1 MEEAADKNLVVG
13 LGFDAARGYALADQT
28 SPALAGAAG
37 ALTDTTMTGERV
49 TELRIHGVSGSNGP
63 TMLEHP
69 QALQVAGDDVAGFFR
84 RWSPDGP
91 GQPSVPWK
99 LEAYSWGGLTEAPLA
114 SASWLVLAP
123 FMMYNVAYFMLPPT
137 VAGSEPMVIEGPE
150 PHIRRDRG
158 HQIAHALLRL
168 LALAA
173 TIQFVS
179 AAATVT
185 MSTVAWQAADQMN
198 RLLPTWMGW
207 YESWTAGW
215 RVALALVFTGLV
227 VALLWM
233 ISVRTASKYEARIS
247 VARPKLNEDWMLTQP
262 TFWRGNVLVTR
273 QRSLHVAA
281 AGASVAL
288 IAVLPSGHPAVVR
301 WVAIV
306 VAAAVLVAAVV
317 MSTMPLADRY
327 TVTVVNGG
335 KPDAARPGG
344 QMPAGRSADWW
355 CRRVLYAALASLVI
369 SAVASGWTEQQH
381 DQHPGAL
388 PGLTTFLVVLLLA
401 QGVLLVALGVVVSGL
416 ARRARAAGFDRAIRP
431 YLGGNLA
438 TLMATL
444 GFTLGGLLTA
454 VINFGV
460 TRLLGTAEPSD
471 VHFMTEPK
479 DALAMPWPVFAFGAA
494 PIGLLAGAIAAGI
507 VLYLRY
513 RRNTR
518 AFSSV
523 AAGGPSPVAATYA
536 GSTAGAPDGNAST
549 GDGDAY
555 KQRRGAIAKAW
566 AVGLLVDD
574 ADLATALAVGGS
586 LALVLAAEII
596 AAVYV
601 ITAGPDSKPY
611 EAWHG
616 LAAVVSLIAIAVAGW
631 LVTLLRQDY
640 SDPAKRKTI
649 GALWDVGTFWPR
661 AVHPLAPPC
670 YAERA
675 IPEVVD
681 RIRLLTGH
689 ISHDPERRRDAEV
702 PGRAAGPGPHHRPDR
717 AVRPAAADRLQPGFG
732 HRAGRRRPAA
742 RRRPARS
749 RPAHAGLP
757 GPATVR
763 TGLPRLLRPAPAHG
777 AGPPARRG
785 PDTRALEEPAPP
797 QRLHRIVHLRRA
809 RAQAGQGLPAR
820 PHRPA
825 VPGSPRPGPGREP
838 EPAAHP
844 PPLPV
849 LARPAHHRG
858 RAAPGR
864 AAERRAPCSASPA
877 RRRRPRPVPRSARH
891 LAQEVPAA
899 DRVGHLGLV
908 GEDREDPRAGRGVPR
923 GQRAAVG
930 AGEREVPGHA
940 VIQAGPP

>member
-1 MEEAADKNLVVG
+1 MDEAADKNLVVG
-13 LGFDAARGYALADQT
+13 LGFDAARGYAPADQT

-49 TELRIHGVSGSNGP
+49 TELRIHGVSGSSGP

-69 QALQVAGDDVAGFFR
+69 QALQVAGDGVAGFFR

-114 SASWLVLAP
+114 SASWLMLAP

-137 VAGSEPMVIEGPE
+137 VAGSEPMVVEGPK

-185 MSTVAWQAADQMN
+185 MSTVAWQAADQVN
-198 RLLPTWMGW
+198 PLLPTWMGW

-215 RVALALVFTGLV
+215 RVALALAFTGLV

-247 VARPKLNEDWMLTQP
+247 VARPKLNEAWLLTQP
-262 TFWRGNVLVTR
+262 TFWRGNALVTR
-273 QRSLHVAA
+273 QRSLHAAA

-317 MSTMPLADRY
+317 MNTMPLADRF

-335 KPDAARPGG
+335 APDAARPGG
-344 QMPAGRSADWW
+344 RIPAGRSADWW
-355 CRRVLYAALASLVI
+355 CRRVLYAALASLII
-369 SAVASGWTEQQH
+369 SVVVSGWTEHQH
-381 DQHPGAL
+381 DRHPGAL
-388 PGLTTFLVVLLLA
+388 PGLTTFLVVLLIA

-454 VINFGV
+454 VTNFGV

-471 VHFMTEPK
+471 VHFVTEPK

-513 RRNTR
+513 RRNNR

-523 AAGGPSPVAATYA
+523 AAGAPSPVAAAYA

-574 ADLATALAVGGS
+574 ADLATALAVGGT

-601 ITAGPDSKPY
+601 VTAGPDSKPY

-616 LAAVVSLIAIAVAGW
+616 LAALVSLVAIAVAGW

-689 ISHDPERRRDAEV
+689 ISHDPERRRDAEI
-702 PGRAAGPGPHHRPDR
+702 PGRAAGPGPHQGLR
-717 AVRPAAADRLQPGFG
+717 ASPY
-732 HRAGRRRPAA
+732 
-742 RRRPARS
+742 
-749 RPAHAGLP
+749 
-757 GPATVR
+757 
-763 TGLPRLLRPAPAHG
+763 
-777 AGPPARRG
+777 
-785 PDTRALEEPAPP
+785 
-797 QRLHRIVHLRRA
+797 RRA
-809 RAQAGQGLPAR
+809 R
-820 PHRPA
+820 
-825 VPGSPRPGPGREP
+825 
-838 EPAAHP
+838 
-844 PPLPV
+844 
-849 LARPAHHRG
+849 
-858 RAAPGR
+858 
-864 AAERRAPCSASPA
+864 CC
-877 RRRRPRPVPRSARH
+877 
-891 LAQEVPAA
+891 
-899 DRVGHLGLV
+899 
-908 GEDREDPRAGRGVPR
+908 
-923 GQRAAVG
+923 
-930 AGEREVPGHA
+930 
-940 VIQAGPP
+940 

>member
-13 LGFDAARGYALADQT
+13 LGFDAAWGYASADQT

-37 ALTDTTMTGERV
+37 ALTDTTMIGERV

-69 QALQVAGDDVAGFFR
+69 QALQVAGDATAGFFR

-114 SASWLVLAP
+114 SASWLLLAP

-137 VAGSEPMVIEGPE
+137 VAGSEPMVIEDPE

-185 MSTVAWQAADQMN
+185 MSTVAWQAADRTN
-198 RLLPTWMGW
+198 PLLPTWMGW

-247 VARPKLNEDWMLTQP
+247 VAQPKLNETWMLTQP
-262 TFWRGNVLVTR
+262 TFWRGKALVTR
-273 QRSLHVAA
+273 QRSLHAA
-281 AGASVAL
+281 AAAASVAL
-288 IAVLPSGHPAVVR
+288 IAVLPSGHQAVIR

-317 MSTMPLADRY
+317 MNTMPLADRY

-335 KPDAARPGG
+335 DPDAARPGG
-344 QMPAGRSADWW
+344 RMPVGRPADRW
-355 CRRVLYAALASLVI
+355 CCRVLYAALASLVI
-369 SAVASGWTEQQH
+369 SVVVSGWTEQQN
-381 DQHPGAL
+381 DRHPGAL
-388 PGLTTFLVVLLLA
+388 PGLTTFLVVLLVA
-401 QGVLLVALGVVVSGL
+401 QVVLLVALGVVVSGL
-416 ARRARAAGFDRAIRP
+416 ARRARAAGFDRAIGP

-460 TRLLGTAEPSD
+460 TRLLGTAEPSG
-471 VHFMTEPK
+471 VHFITEPK

-518 AFSSV
+518 AFSSL
-523 AAGGPSPVAATYA
+523 AAGAPSPVAATYA

-574 ADLATALAVGGS
+574 ADRATALAVGGA

-640 SDPAKRKTI
+640 SDPARRKTI

-689 ISHDPERRRDAEV
+689 ISHDADDVANLKYQAGLQDLGRTKGLTVPTGPLLLTGYSQGSVIAPAVVAQLPAEVLPDVALLTLACPAQRLYGRAFPAYFGQRQLSTLAGLLNADPKPGRWKNLRRRSDY
-702 PGRAAGPGPHHRPDR
+702 
-717 AVRPAAADRLQPGFG
+717 
-732 HRAGRRRPAA
+732 
-742 RRRPARS
+742 
-749 RPAHAGLP
+749 
-757 GPATVR
+757 
-763 TGLPRLLRPAPAHG
+763 
-777 AGPPARRG
+777 
-785 PDTRALEEPAPP
+785 
-797 QRLHRIVHLRRA
+797 I
-809 RAQAGQGLPAR
+809 
-820 PHRPA
+820 
-825 VPGSPRPGPGREP
+825 GSFIFAEP
-838 EPAAHP
+838 EPRLDEEYLRAHIDQPCLDPAVLVPDANPSP
-844 PPLPV
+844 PPTHRHSQFWPDPRTTGVGKHLVELLGGDP
-849 LARPAHHRG
+849 PASL
-858 RAAPGR
+858 
-864 AAERRAPCSASPA
+864 AERGDG
-877 RRRRPRPVPRSARH
+877 RH
-891 LAQEVPAA
+891 DQLPET
-899 DRVGHLGLV
+899 
-908 GEDREDPRAGRGVPR
+908 
-923 GQRAAVG
+923 
-930 AGEREVPGHA
+930 PG
-940 VIQAGPP
+940 I

>member
-69 QALQVAGDDVAGFFR
+69 QALQVAGDGVAGFFR

-198 RLLPTWMGW
+198 PLLPTWMGW

-273 QRSLHVAA
+273 QRSLHAAA

-344 QMPAGRSADWW
+344 RMPAGRSADWW
-355 CRRVLYAALASLVI
+355 CRCVLYAALASLVI
-369 SAVASGWTEQQH
+369 SVVASGWTEQQH
-381 DQHPGAL
+381 DRHPGAL

-586 LALVLAAEII
+586 
-596 AAVYV
+596 
-601 ITAGPDSKPY
+601 PRP
-611 EAWHG
+611 
-616 LAAVVSLIAIAVAGW
+616 
-631 LVTLLRQDY
+631 
-640 SDPAKRKTI
+640 
-649 GALWDVGTFWPR
+649 GA
-661 AVHPLAPPC
+661 
-670 YAERA
+670 
-675 IPEVVD
+675 
-681 RIRLLTGH
+681 
-689 ISHDPERRRDAEV
+689 RRRDHRGGLRHHRRSGQQALRGLAR
-702 PGRAAGPGPHHRPDR
+702 PGRRGLAHRHRGGRLAGH
-717 AVRPAAADRLQPGFG
+717 AAAPG
-732 HRAGRRRPAA
+732 
-742 RRRPARS
+742 
-749 RPAHAGLP
+749 
-757 GPATVR
+757 
-763 TGLPRLLRPAPAHG
+763 LLRPGQAQDDRSAVGRGHLLAQG
-777 AGPPARRG
+777 GPPAR
-785 PDTRALEEPAPP
+785 PAL
-797 QRLHRIVHLRRA
+797 LRRTCHT
-809 RAQAGQGLPAR
+809 RGSGPHPPADR
-820 PHRPA
+820 PYQ
-825 VPGSPRPGPGREP
+825 PRPETTS
-838 EPAAHP
+838 
-844 PPLPV
+844 
-849 LARPAHHRG
+849 
-858 RAAPGR
+858 
-864 AAERRAPCSASPA
+864 RR
-877 RRRRPRPVPRSARH
+877 
-891 LAQEVPAA
+891 
-899 DRVGHLGLV
+899 
-908 GEDREDPRAGRGVPR
+908 
-923 GQRAAVG
+923 
-930 AGEREVPGHA
+930 
-940 VIQAGPP
+940 

>member
-1 MEEAADKNLVVG
+1 
-13 LGFDAARGYALADQT
+13 
-28 SPALAGAAG
+28 
-37 ALTDTTMTGERV
+37 MTGERV

-69 QALQVAGDDVAGFFR
+69 QALQVAGDSVAGFFR

-114 SASWLVLAP
+114 SASWLMLAP

-137 VAGSEPMVIEGPE
+137 VAGSEPMVIEDPE

-185 MSTVAWQAADQMN
+185 MSTVAWQAADQTN
-198 RLLPTWMGW
+198 PLLPTWMGW

-227 VALLWM
+227 VALLWV

-247 VARPKLNEDWMLTQP
+247 VARPKLNEAWLLTQP
-262 TFWRGNVLVTR
+262 TFWRGNALVTR
-273 QRSLHVAA
+273 QRSLHAAA

-317 MSTMPLADRY
+317 MNTMPLADRY

-335 KPDAARPGG
+335 DPDAARPGG
-344 QMPAGRSADWW
+344 RMPVGRSADWW

-369 SAVASGWTEQQH
+369 SVVVSGWTEQQH
-381 DQHPGAL
+381 DRHPGAL
-388 PGLTTFLVVLLLA
+388 PGLTTFLVVLLIA

-444 GFTLGGLLTA
+444 GFALGGLLTA

-471 VHFMTEPK
+471 VHFMTVPK

-523 AAGGPSPVAATYA
+523 AAGAPSPVAATYA
-536 GSTAGAPDGNAST
+536 GSTAGAPDGHAST

-574 ADLATALAVGGS
+574 ADLATALAVGGT

-601 ITAGPDSKPY
+601 ITAGPDSRPY

-702 PGRAAGPGPHHRPDR
+702 PGRAAGPGPHQGPHGTDG
-717 AVRPAAADRLQPGFG
+717 PAAADRLQPGFG

-763 TGLPRLLRPAPAHG
+763 AGLPRLLRPAPAHG
-777 AGPPARRG
+777 AGPPARTRTRNPG
-785 PDTRALEEPAPP
+785 AGRTCAAAATTSDRSSSPSQSPGWTRNTCATTSTSRAWIPPSWSRTRTRARRPPTATPSSGPTRAPP
-797 QRLHRIVHLRRA
+797 RS
-809 RAQAGQGLPAR
+809 
-820 PHRPA
+820 
-825 VPGSPRPGPGREP
+825 GSTWSS
-838 EPAAHP
+838 
-844 PPLPV
+844 
-849 LARPAHHRG
+849 
-858 RAAPGR
+858 
-864 AAERRAPCSASPA
+864 C
-877 RRRRPRPVPRSARH
+877 
-891 LAQEVPAA
+891 
-899 DRVGHLGLV
+899 
-908 GEDREDPRAGRGVPR
+908 
-923 GQRAAVG
+923 
-930 AGEREVPGHA
+930 
-940 VIQAGPP
+940 

>member
-1 MEEAADKNLVVG
+1 VAEEAAEKSPVVV
-13 LGFDAARGYALADQT
+13 LGFDAAWGYAPADQT
-28 SPALAGAAG
+28 SPALAAAAG
-37 ALTDTTMTGERV
+37 ALPDTMMTGERV

-69 QALQVAGDDVAGFFR
+69 QALQVAGDGVAGFFR

-114 SASWLVLAP
+114 SASWLLMAP

-137 VAGSEPMVIEGPE
+137 VEGSEPMVIEDPE
-150 PHIRRDRG
+150 PHIRRDQG

-185 MSTVAWQAADQMN
+185 MSTVAWQAADRTN
-198 RLLPTWMGW
+198 PLLPTWMGW
-207 YESWTAGW
+207 YESWSAGW
-215 RVALALVFTGLV
+215 RVALALAFTGLV
-227 VALLWM
+227 IALLWG

-247 VARPKLNEDWMLTQP
+247 VAQPKLNEAWMLTQP
-262 TFWRGNVLVTR
+262 TFWRGKALVTR
-273 QRSLHVAA
+273 QRSLHAAA

-288 IAVLPSGHPAVVR
+288 IAVLPSGHPAWLR

-306 VAAAVLVAAVV
+306 LAAAVLVAAVV
-317 MSTMPLADRY
+317 MNTMPLADRY
-327 TVTVVNGG
+327 TVTVANGG
-335 KPDAARPGG
+335 EPDPARPG
-344 QMPAGRSADWW
+344 QPMPADQW

-381 DQHPGAL
+381 NPHPGAL
-388 PGLTTFLVVLLLA
+388 PGLTGFLVVLLIA
-401 QGVLLVALGVVVSGL
+401 QAVLLVALGVVVGGL

-431 YLGGNLA
+431 YLGGNLS
-438 TLMATL
+438 TLMAAL

-454 VINFGV
+454 MINFGV
-460 TRLLGTAEPSD
+460 TRLLGTAEPSG
-471 VHFMTEPK
+471 VHFMTVPK
-479 DALAMPWPVFAFGAA
+479 DELAMPWPVFAFGAA
-494 PIGLLAGAIAAGI
+494 PIGLLLGAIAAGI
-507 VLYLRY
+507 VLFRRY
-513 RRNTR
+513 RKNSHRFGT
-518 AFSSV
+518 
-523 AAGGPSPVAATYA
+523 AADGPPSPVAATYA
-536 GSTAGAPDGNAST
+536 AATAGSGN
-549 GDGDAY
+549 GDHKDY
-555 KQRRGAIAKAW
+555 KNKRVAIAKAW

-574 ADLATALAVGGS
+574 AGLATALAVGGT
-586 LALVLAAEII
+586 LLLVVAAEII
-596 AAVYV
+596 TAVYV
-601 ITAGPDSKPY
+601 ITAGPDSKPPNG
-611 EAWHG
+611 AWHG
-616 LAAVVSLIAIAVAGW
+616 LAAVVSLIVIAVAGW

-689 ISHDPERRRDAEV
+689 ISHDPDDVANLKYQAGL
-702 PGRAAGPGPHHRPDR
+702 PDLGRTKGPHGIDG
-717 AVRPAAADRLQPGFG
+717 PAAAGRLQPGFG

-742 RRRPARS
+742 RRGPARG

-757 GPATVR
+757 GPAAVR
-763 TGLPRLLRPAPAHG
+763 AGLPRLLRPAPAHRTRATPQRG
-777 AGPPARRG
+777 AE
-785 PDTRALEEPAPP
+785 TRALEEPAPP

-809 RAQAGQGLPAR
+809 GAQAGRGIPAR

-825 VPGSPRPGPGREP
+825 VPGSPG
-838 EPAAHP
+838 
-844 PPLPV
+844 
-849 LARPAHHRG
+849 
-858 RAAPGR
+858 
-864 AAERRAPCSASPA
+864 
-877 RRRRPRPVPRSARH
+877 PRP
-891 LAQEVPAA
+891 E
-899 DRVGHLGLV
+899 
-908 GEDREDPRAGRGVPR
+908 
-923 GQRAAVG
+923 
-930 AGEREVPGHA
+930 
-940 VIQAGPP
+940 

>member
-1 MEEAADKNLVVG
+1 MEETADKNLVVG

-69 QALQVAGDDVAGFFR
+69 QALQVAGDSVAGFFR

-114 SASWLVLAP
+114 SASWLMLAP

-137 VAGSEPMVIEGPE
+137 VAGSEPMVIEDPE

-158 HQIAHALLRL
+158 HQLAHALLRL

-185 MSTVAWQAADQMN
+185 MSTVAWQAADQTN
-198 RLLPTWMGW
+198 PLLPTWMGW

-227 VALLWM
+227 VALLWV

-247 VARPKLNEDWMLTQP
+247 VARPKLNEAWLLTQP
-262 TFWRGNVLVTR
+262 TFWRGNALVTR
-273 QRSLHVAA
+273 QRSLHAAA

-317 MSTMPLADRY
+317 MNTMPLADRY

-335 KPDAARPGG
+335 DPDAARPGSR
-344 QMPAGRSADWW
+344 MPVGRSADRW
-355 CRRVLYAALASLVI
+355 CRRLLYAALASLVI
-369 SAVASGWTEQQH
+369 SVVVSGWTEQQH
-381 DQHPGAL
+381 ARHPGAL
-388 PGLTTFLVVLLLA
+388 PGLTTFLVVLLIA

-471 VHFMTEPK
+471 VHFMTVSK
-479 DALAMPWPVFAFGAA
+479 DALAIPWPVFAFGAA

-523 AAGGPSPVAATYA
+523 AAGAPSPVAATYA

-555 KQRRGAIAKAW
+555 RQRRGAIAKAW

-574 ADLATALAVGGS
+574 ADLATALAVGGT

-675 IPEVVD
+675 VPEVVD

-689 ISHDPERRRDAEV
+689 ISHDPERRRDTEV
-702 PGRAAGPGPHHRPDR
+702 PGRAAGPGPYQGPHGTDG
-717 AVRPAAADRLQPGFG
+717 PAAADRLQPGFG

-763 TGLPRLLRPAPAHG
+763 AGLPRLLRPGPAHR

-785 PDTRALEEPAPP
+785 PETRALEEPAPP

-809 RAQAGQGLPAR
+809 RAQAGRGLPAR

-825 VPGSPRPGPGREP
+825 VPGSPRPGTGREP

-858 RAAPGR
+858 REAPGR

-877 RRRRPRPVPRSARH
+877 RRRRPRLVPRSARH
-891 LAQEVPAA
+891 LARPRPARSA
-899 DRVGHLGLV
+899 AVRSP
-908 GEDREDPRAGRGVPR
+908 RADPR
-923 GQRAAVG
+923 
-930 AGEREVPGHA
+930 
-940 VIQAGPP
+940 

>member
-37 ALTDTTMTGERV
+37 ALTDTAMTGERV

-69 QALQVAGDDVAGFFR
+69 QALQVAGDGVAGFFR

-173 TIQFVS
+173 TIQFVT

-185 MSTVAWQAADQMN
+185 MSTVAWQAADRTN
-198 RLLPTWMGW
+198 PLLPTWMGW

-281 AGASVAL
+281 ASASVAL

-317 MSTMPLADRY
+317 MTTMPLADRY

-335 KPDAARPGG
+335 NPDAARAGG
-344 QMPAGRSADWW
+344 RTPAGREADWW
-355 CRRVLYAALASLVI
+355 CRCLLYAALASLVI
-369 SAVASGWTEQQH
+369 SVVASGWTEQQH
-381 DQHPGAL
+381 DRHPGAL

-523 AAGGPSPVAATYA
+523 AAGAPSPVAAAYA
-536 GSTAGAPDGNAST
+536 GSTAGAPDGHAST

-555 KQRRGAIAKAW
+555 QQRRGAIAKAW

-689 ISHDPERRRDAEV
+689 ISHDPDDVAT
-702 PGRAAGPGPHHRPDR
+702 
-717 AVRPAAADRLQPGFG
+717 LKYQ
-732 HRAGRRRPAA
+732 
-742 RRRPARS
+742 
-749 RPAHAGLP
+749 AGLP
-757 GPATVR
+757 DLGRT
-763 TGLPRLLRPAPAHG
+763 TGLTVPMGPLLLTGYSQGSVIAPAVVAQLPADVLPEVALLTLACPAQRLYGRAFPAYFGQRQLTELARLLDADADPKPGRWKN
-777 AGPPARRG
+777 
-785 PDTRALEEPAPP
+785 
-797 QRLHRIVHLRRA
+797 LRR
-809 RAQAGQGLPAR
+809 RSDYI
-820 PHRPA
+820 
-825 VPGSPRPGPGREP
+825 GSFIFAEP
-838 EPAAHP
+838 EPRRDEEYLRDHIDQPCLDPPVLVQDANPSP
-844 PPLPV
+844 PPT
-849 LARPAHHRG
+849 HRHSQFW
-858 RAAPGR
+858 P
-864 AAERRAPCSASPA
+864 
-877 RRRRPRPVPRSARH
+877 
-891 LAQEVPAA
+891 
-899 DRVGHLGLV
+899 
-908 GEDREDPRAGRGVPR
+908 DPRTTEVGKHLVELLRGEP
-923 GQRAAVG
+923 
-930 AGEREVPGHA
+930 PG
-940 VIQAGPP
+940 